1 MGAENVFSFSRFFT
15 KLALFPPSLGATR
28 VAAKEVARCLARVVA
43 SSKLLQEGMPKRA
56 SGADGAGKAAASAD
70 GGIGGGLAVVMK
82 AFMRGL
88 KTVAGVA
95 EPDSCPLVA
104 SARGAC
110 RELGSEISTDVVKRA
125 AALLLESFE
134 ALEGGAEVRSWERLG
149 GGGGCSSC

>member
-1 MGAENVFSFSRFFT
+1 MD
-15 KLALFPPSLGATR
+15 LTR
-28 VAAKEVARCLARVVA
+28 AAAKEVARCLARVVA
-43 SSKLLQEGMPKRA
+43 SSKLLQEGIPKRA
-56 SGADGAGKAAASAD
+56 SGADGAGKAAAVAE
-70 GGIGGGLAVVMK
+70 GGIGGAGLAGVLK

-110 RELGSEISTDVVKRA
+110 RELGTEISAEVVKRA

-134 ALEGGAEVRSWERLG
+134 ALEGGAEVRSWERG
-149 GGGGCSSC
+149 GGGGLSVVLTYSWLLP